1 MSRGAS
7 SEADNV
13 RDKTRYVEAP
23 VLLSQESH
31 PHLRGWNWRS
41 SMRSW
46 SWNYTAAFCSVGAVF
61 CKISWSC
68 RGFAGSW
75 CVSEFLNQHWC
86 GQALMCPLRR
96 EEREAVGNG
105 TYCRSVCFHLNAVVF
120 VFRSKQKGSWL
131 SGLFTHF
138 CDCLLVCWEMT
149 YSPCE
154 TQTSLYHAACITLME
169 FCQLRIKCGLK
180 KQL

>member
-1 MSRGAS
+1 MLQYYWGRRVILILEDETGGAPW
-7 SEADNV
+7 EAGHEITLPHSAELVLFSAKFPDPAEILPGPGMV
-13 RDKTRYVEAP
+13 VSLKT
-23 VLLSQESH
+23 ST
-31 PHLRGWNWRS
+31 G
-41 SMRSW
+41 
-46 SWNYTAAFCSVGAVF
+46 VG
-61 CKISWSC
+61 
-68 RGFAGSW
+68 RLW
-75 CVSEFLNQHWC
+75 CVSFKEK
-86 GQALMCPLRR
+86 RR
-96 EEREAVGNG
+96 KQWGMEHTAG
-105 TYCRSVCFHLNAVVF
+105 VF
-120 VFRSKQKGSWL
+120 ASIWMLWSLYSDQKKKGSWL